1 MADDFKTSFVDLIK
15 ERTSTPLWAN
25 FIFVWC
31 VFNWHVLVLVFYSN
45 SGNAVDL
52 IEIIKQH
59 NFAPFLLVFFCSV
72 IVTVIVPLIN
82 IGVFFVINWSKQ
94 KKDNIRVNFSGQRI
108 YTSEDY
114 NKVNSLYQF
123 EKERFENLN
132 RKFTDIE
139 KNALEDRNAKFQA
152 IDDLSR
158 VQKLNESFDVP
169 IQDLQDAYWNTPS
182 TGFQISFELGNP
194 IACQALEKTYYF
206 SYRKVNKDTFMI
218 YMINFVIA
226 RNGGQVNK
234 DDIIIIKTRKNFEG
248 KNFHSDIIY
257 RS

>member
-31 VFNWHVLVLVFYSN
+31 VFNWHVLVLIFYSN
-45 SGNAVDL
+45 SGNAIGL
-52 IEIIKQH
+52 IELIKQH
-59 NFAPFLLVFFCSV
+59 NFAPFWLVFSCSV
-72 IVTVIVPLIN
+72 LVTVLVPFIN
-82 IGVFFVINWSKQ
+82 IGIFYLINLTKLQ
-94 KKDNIRVNFSGQRI
+94 KENIRVKFSGLRI
-108 YTSEDY
+108 YTPEEY
-114 NKVNSLYQF
+114 NKVNALYQI
-123 EKERFENLN
+123 EKEKFEVLNKKFIDVDKTASDDKSAKIRAEENLSN
-132 RKFTDIE
+132 
-139 KNALEDRNAKFQA
+139 
-152 IDDLSR
+152 
-158 VQKLNESFDVP
+158 VQKLSDSFDVP

-194 IACQALEKTYYF
+194 IACQALDKTYYF
-206 SYRKVNKDTFMI
+206 SYRKVNEDTFIM

-226 RNGGQVNK
+226 RNGGQANK

-248 KNFHSDIIY
+248 KNFHSEIIF